1 MKALVGQASP
11 QATFQAMFWRSCAAA
26 SRSDNPSNACNT
38 MTVAT

>member
-1 MKALVGQASP
+1 MKALVGQGQP
-11 QATFQAMFWRSCAAA
+11 QATFQAMFRRSWMAA